1 MSEAVLQDRL
11 TNWFGKWFDVYFE
24 EWSLCRTKRIDLI
37 LFHCSDKAREYPIG
51 IEIKKG
57 HVKKGADIAKWCN
70 QAREYRDVLFF
81 EKKAHIFIAPQISGW
96 YLDEGQF
103 VKKHNVEAFG
113 SLGCQHNINSFL
125 YRSFGIGELQKYK
138 RDLRKNADAF
148 RLTMNT
154 KEIWNSTKPYTFNT
168 EILDKL

>member
-1 MSEAVLQDRL
+1 MSESVLQDRL
-11 TNWFGKWFDVYFE
+11 VNWFGRWFDVYFE

-37 LFHCSDKAREYPIG
+37 LFHNSDKNRDYPIG

-57 HVKKGADIAKWCN
+57 QIKRGTDIAKWCE
-70 QAREYRDVLFF
+70 QARSYRDVLFF

-96 YLDEGQF
+96 YLDEG
-103 VKKHNVEAFG
+103 VLVHKHDVTNSG
-113 SLGCQHNINSFL
+113 SIGCQHNINSFL

-138 RDLRKNADAF
+138 SHRAANKDAF

-154 KEIWNSTKPYTFNT
+154 KEIWCSTNPYFLNT
-168 EILDKL
+168 QILDSL